1 MVEAEY
7 WGEHRGDSLSG
18 SMQKPSQDA
27 RHEPIHIAAKDH
39 RYRRAERRRQINA
52 CAVSSTRCFRS
63 DGFVNADTIAE
74 GLSAFEPQSA
84 AMEAGRVMLRRTRN
98 LIEQRRT
105 FAFES
110 TLSGRT
116 PARWIDLA
124 KREGFEF
131 HLLFLWLQSSE
142 LAIERVAE
150 RARRGGHD
158 VPEDVIRRRY
168 RMGIRNFFEIY
179 QPQADEWM
187 VFDVSLSEPDLI
199 ATGRSNNV
207 STIYWPDKWQR
218 ICEVVK

>member
-1 MVEAEY
+1 MP
-7 WGEHRGDSLSG
+7 D
-18 SMQKPSQDA
+18 MSQYTLPPKIIAIAGPNGAGKSTLAPFLLRDA
-27 RHEPIHIAAKDH
+27 FGVMD
-39 RYRRAERRRQINA
+39 Y
-52 CAVSSTRCFRS
+52 
-63 DGFVNADTIAE
+63 VNADTIAE

-131 HLLFLWLQSSE
+131 HLLFLWLESQE

-207 STIYWPDKWQR
+207 STIYRPDKWQR